1 MDRKLNQMERLW
13 QSGVVAV
20 IRADRAGQ
28 LQEVAAALAEGGI
41 VFLEVTMTTPEAI
54 TVIEKISQS
63 RKELIIGAGTVLD
76 AETARI
82 AILSGAQFIVSPA
95 LNLKV
100 IELCRRYSQIVI
112 PGAFT
117 PTEVVTAWQAG
128 ADLVKIFPASIGGP
142 EYIRALLAPLPQV
155 KLLPTGGVEA
165 ENVAAF
171 IKAGSFAVA
180 AGGNLVPRTY
190 IEEKNFAGITELAR
204 RFTQAVKSART
215 G

>member
-20 IRADRAGQ
+20 IRADRPGQ

-54 TVIEKISQS
+54 AVIEKISQS
-63 RKELIIGAGTVLD
+63 EKELIIGAGTVLD

-100 IELCRRYSQIVI
+100 IELCRRYSRIVI

-180 AGGNLVPRTY
+180 AGGNLAPRTY

-204 RFTQAVKSART
+204 RFIQAVKTVRT